1 MKRKKN
7 CKIVQDLLPNYI
19 EKLTSKET
27 NQFIEEH
34 LSNCNDCKEIL
45 ENMKEEPLNNNQNI
59 EHKKVKYL
67 RKYNRKLRVFEIS
80 SIILLL
86 IILGISIF
94 YWKYYRDGYF
104 SVADTLIDVTSTC
117 PDVFYAT
124 IEEIETEE
132 PKGELQGS
140 KTLKVKGITL
150 NDERYKGEFYVN
162 IPLDNINDNIK
173 IEHNGNTADIDQLQA
188 NQIIAVYVYDD
199 GNSDNYLGNVRKIV
213 ILDK

>member
-1 MKRKKN
+1 MERKKN

-45 ENMKEEPLNNNQNI
+45 ENMKEDPLNNNQNI

-140 KTLKVKGITL
+140 KTLKVKGTTL

-162 IPLDNINDNIK
+162 IPLDNINDNVK

-188 NQIIAVYVYDD
+188 NQIVAVYVYDD